1 MLLIEVLVMP
11 ESFDVSTSV
20 GSYKV
25 VVGEGL
31 LASMAPSEQA
41 IFLVDQFHLSKLDL
55 KTDRLIAIPALESSK
70 NLDYMPHVIEQMRKL
85 GANRQT
91 HVYAIGGGIIQDIA
105 TFVNSIYMRGIA
117 WTYFPSTL
125 LSMADSCIG
134 GKSSINV
141 AGYKNLVGNIY
152 PPSAVYVDMDFC
164 KTLGKN
170 EIIGGLAEAVKICF
184 ARGPE
189 FFDAYL
195 ALSPLYPLSGE
206 QGVKV
211 ISQALQAKKWF
222 IEIDEFDQSE
232 RLLLNYGHTFGHALE
247 ASSNFALA
255 HGVAVAIGMLVAIE
269 YATQVQNLS
278 GIGKVKSSQLEQ
290 YINDLIQPLKK
301 ELCEILTKIDLAS
314 VMQKFEGDKKH
325 QQDFYR
331 IIIPASSGGLMIT
344 SAPKNAQSLAQI
356 LSAYEGTFFKHGLLD
371 NGAIAK

>member
-1 MLLIEVLVMP
+1 MP
-11 ESFDVSTSV
+11 ESFEVSTSV

-31 LASMAPSEQA
+31 LASIAPGKHA

-70 NLDYMPHVIEQMRKL
+70 NLDYMPQVIEQMRKL

-189 FFDAYL
+189 FFDSYL
-195 ALSPLYPLSGE
+195 ALSPIYPLSGE
-206 QGVKV
+206 KGVQV
-211 ISQALQAKKWF
+211 VSRALQAKKWF

-269 YATQVQNLS
+269 YATKVGNLS
-278 GIGKVKSSQLEQ
+278 GIGKAKSMQLER
-290 YINDLIQPLKK
+290 YIIDLIEPLKQ
-301 ELCEILTKIDLAS
+301 EIRKILSQIDLAS

-331 IIIPASSGGLMIT
+331 MVIPSSSGGLIIIST
-344 SAPKNAQSLAQI
+344 PKNAQSLAQI
-356 LSAYEGTFFKHGLLD
+356 QTAYENTFLKYGFMV
-371 NGAIAK
+371 NSAISK

>member
-1 MLLIEVLVMP
+1 MP
-11 ESFDVSTSV
+11 ESFEVSTSV

-25 VVGEGL
+25 IVGEGL
-31 LASMAPSEQA
+31 LASIAPSEHA
-41 IFLVDQFHLSKLDL
+41 IFLVDQFHLSSLDL

-70 NLDYMPHVIEQMRKL
+70 NLDYIPQVIEQMRKL

-195 ALSPLYPLSGE
+195 ELSPLYPLSGE
-206 QGVKV
+206 KGVKV
-211 ISQALQAKKWF
+211 VSQALQAKKWF

-269 YATQVQNLS
+269 YATQAQNLS
-278 GIGKVKSSQLEQ
+278 GIGKTKSSQLER
-290 YINDLIQPLKK
+290 YIIDLIEPLKQD
-301 ELCEILTKIDLAS
+301 LGEILSQIDLAS

-331 IIIPASSGGLMIT
+331 MIIPSSSGGLVIT
-344 SAPKNAQSLAQI
+344 SAPKNTQSLVQI
-356 LSAYEGTFFKHGLLD
+356 QSAYENTFLKYGFIV
-371 NGAIAK
+371 NSAIAK

>member
-1 MLLIEVLVMP
+1 MP
-11 ESFDVSTSV
+11 ESFEVSTSV

-25 VVGEGL
+25 IVGEGL
-31 LASMAPSEQA
+31 LANIAPNEHA
-41 IFLVDQFHLSKLDL
+41 IFLVDQFHLSRLNLKKDKL
-55 KTDRLIAIPALESSK
+55 IPIPALESSK
-70 NLDYMPHVIEQMRKL
+70 NLDYIPQVIEQMRKL

-164 KTLGKN
+164 KSLGRN

-195 ALSPLYPLSGE
+195 ALSPTYPLSGE
-206 QGVKV
+206 KGVKV
-211 ISQALQAKKWF
+211 VSQALQAKKWF

-232 RLLLNYGHTFGHALE
+232 RLLLNFGHTFGHALE

-269 YATQVQNLS
+269 YATHVDNLS
-278 GIGKVKSSQLEQ
+278 GIGKVKSAQLER
-290 YINDLIQPLKK
+290 YIIDLIGPLKQ
-301 ELCEILTKIDLAS
+301 ELRETLSQIDLVS

-331 IIIPASSGGLMIT
+331 MIIPASSGGLIIT
-344 SAPKNAQSLAQI
+344 SVPKNIQSLAQI
-356 LSAYEGTFFKHGLLD
+356 HSAYEGTLLKHGFIV
-371 NGAIAK
+371 NSTIVK